1 MSAYEKFEF
10 DKILSSLSSF
20 ALTERG
26 KKMAL
31 ATKLIPEEGKL
42 REEIAKAEETK
53 DLLLRYER
61 LPISSSA
68 DLSDILSFAKKGG
81 LLRQDN
87 LEVIANDILTSI
99 AVKRRLSSLDDSFP
113 LLKGVGERLSP
124 LSPLEKA
131 IHDVIAPDLSIRDDA
146 SPKLKATRLSISRLE
161 ASVKKKLL
169 EALENSRPY
178 LSSSTYSIKNGHY
191 VLPILNSY
199 KRKVKGLLWDISGSG
214 ETAYIE
220 PEAVVSLNNRIAAL
234 HSEEKREI
242 ERLLLSLS
250 SLIASNADELEEN
263 NAILGEFDFLMAKC
277 LYGASYDG
285 SIAHLVKEP
294 SIEFLNARHPLIDKD
309 KVVANDFHLD
319 ANCRI
324 VVLSGPNAGGKTIAL
339 KTLGLLLLM
348 AECALLV
355 PAKDGAY
362 FSYFHR
368 ICVDI
373 GDNQSLSDNL
383 STYSAHLAAI
393 SDILLSVGGKDLV
406 ILDELGTGTSPK
418 EGEAIAM
425 GILSYLRKKRAF
437 AMVSSHFE
445 GLKAYALSEEG
456 VSNASMLFDKERLL
470 PTYRL
475 KMGLPGESYGL
486 ELASRYKLPE
496 KVLSYAKRELSDPS
510 LQSVSLAI
518 DKLSSV
524 TKETEDLK
532 NELLKEKA
540 ALAKE
545 KNDLKSQKAAF
556 KMKEDSFQEDLG
568 RKKALLLEEYER
580 KLSEIADSLRHD
592 GLKLH
597 EVTKAKHL
605 LKEAASQGEEEAP
618 VIAYEGPLK
627 EGDYVAIPSLFLKG
641 RLLSL
646 QGEKALV
653 QTPEG
658 LSVKVKRDLLAP
670 TNEPAQK
677 EKKETRG
684 LALSLDS
691 LSSRKSVPLEC
702 NLIGMHIEEAR
713 LTLEKYV
720 DDCLL
725 RHYKRVRIIHGWG
738 SGALRGLVRSYAEAH
753 PEIILSFEGANGDE
767 GGGGATIFRLK

>member
-10 DKILSSLSSF
+10 GKILSSLSSF

-31 ATKLIPEEGKL
+31 STELIPDEEKL
-42 REEIAKAEETK
+42 REEIAKVEEMR
-53 DLLLRYER
+53 DLLLRYDR

-68 DLSDILSFAKKGG
+68 DLGNTLSFAKKGG
-81 LLRQDN
+81 SLHAEN
-87 LEVIANDILTSI
+87 LEMVANDILTSL
-99 AVKRRLSSLDDSFP
+99 AVKRRLSSLDSSFP
-113 LLKGVGERLSP
+113 LLKGMGERLPS

-131 IHDVIAPDLSIRDDA
+131 IHNVIAPDLSIRDDA
-146 SPKLKATRLSISRLE
+146 SPKLKATRLSLLRAE
-161 ASVKKKLL
+161 AGVKKKLF
-169 EALENSRPY
+169 EALAINQAY

-220 PEAVVSLNNRIAAL
+220 PEAIVSLNNRIADL
-234 HSEEKREI
+234 RSEEKREI
-242 ERLLLSLS
+242 ERLLLALS
-250 SLIASNADELEEN
+250 SSVATHADELEEN
-263 NAILGEFDFLMAKC
+263 NALLGELDFLTAKC
-277 LYGASYDG
+277 LYGAS
-285 SIAHLVKEP
+285 SNATVAHLVKEP
-294 SIEFLNARHPLIDKD
+294 SIEFLNARHPLIEPS

-319 ANCRI
+319 AHCRV

-362 FSYFHR
+362 FSYFRR

-383 STYSAHLAAI
+383 STYSAHLQAI
-393 SDILLSVGGKDLV
+393 SSILSSVGGRDLV

-425 GILSYLRKKRAF
+425 GVLSYLQKKKAF

-445 GLKAYALSEEG
+445 GLKAYALSKEG

-475 KMGLPGESYGL
+475 KMGLPGESYGF
-486 ELASRYKLPE
+486 ELANRYKLPE
-496 KVLSYAKRELSDPS
+496 EVLSFAKKELSDPS

-518 DKLSSV
+518 EKLSSV

-532 NELLKEKA
+532 EALLKERQALAKEKA
-540 ALAKE
+540 AL
-545 KNDLKSQKAAF
+545 KSQEAAF

-568 RKKALLLEEYER
+568 RKKALLLDEYER
-580 KLSEIADSLRHD
+580 KLNDIAANLNHD
-592 GLKLH
+592 DVKLH
-597 EVTKAKHL
+597 EVSKAKRL
-605 LKEAASQGEEEAP
+605 LRETAREGEEETPAS
-618 VIAYEGPLK
+618 VYEGPLK
-627 EGDYVAIPSLFLKG
+627 EGDYVAIPSLYLSG
-641 RLLSL
+641 RLLSF
-646 QGEKALV
+646 QGEKAIVL
-653 QTPEG
+653 TPEG
-658 LSVKVKRDLLAP
+658 LSVKVKKDLLAP
-670 TNEPAQK
+670 TNEPK
-677 EKKETRG
+677 EKERKETRSLG
-684 LALSLDS
+684 LSLDS

-702 NLIGMHIEEAR
+702 NLIGMHVEEAR
-713 LTLEKYV
+713 LALEKYV

-738 SGALRGLVRSYAEAH
+738 SGALRGLVRSYADEH
-753 PEIILSFEGANGDE
+753 PEIVLSYEGATGEE
-767 GGGGATIFRLK
+767 GGGGATIFHLK